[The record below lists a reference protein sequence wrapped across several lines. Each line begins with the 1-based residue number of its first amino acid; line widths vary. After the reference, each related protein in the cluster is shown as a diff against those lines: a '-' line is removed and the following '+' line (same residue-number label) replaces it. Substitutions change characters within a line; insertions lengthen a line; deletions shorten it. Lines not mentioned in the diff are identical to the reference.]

1 MLSSDLQGS
10 KVMDSHAQALDQWS
24 ELGRVLDNL
33 VAIDL
38 VARGI
43 CHQLYDAAV
52 QLSGSPL
59 TTGTALALQERVLPG
74 KVVFIC
80 TGWPSRSWL
89 MKGLTETDGPVGA
102 AYLARAIEQCFGAIP
117 VLVVEESLIS
127 FAETA
132 LRAAGLIVADIET
145 ALRSKQGPHKASVAA
160 VLAFTTELSRSQDD
174 ARALLEHYS
183 PAAVI
188 AIEIPGANVNGEY
201 HNVTARLV
209 PTELVVKA
217 DEIVSAAREAGIL
230 TIGIGDGGNEL
241 GMGVVRHAVEQYLPQ
256 GLVIA
261 PVTLVDH
268 LVVGSISNWAA
279 VGLSAAIA
287 AITDNADLLRT
298 VDLLRI
304 TEKVSDAGAIDGLSA
319 YVDPKNDGTSA
330 ATSAAF
336 VELVTTSVEMHLKG
350 WKKG

>member
-1 MLSSDLQGS
+1 MSRSDLQRS
-10 KVMDSHAQALDQWS
+10 QETNSHAQTTAEWS
-24 ELGRVLDNL
+24 ELGRVIDNL
-33 VAIDL
+33 VAVDL
-38 VARGI
+38 VGRGI

-52 QLSGSPL
+52 QISGSPL
-59 TTGTALALQERVLPG
+59 TTGAALALQERVVPG

-89 MKGLTETDGPVGA
+89 MKGITETDGPVGA
-102 AYLARAIEQCFGAIP
+102 AYLARAIEQCFGATP
-117 VLVVEESLIS
+117 VLIVEESLIG

-145 ALRSKQGPHKASVAA
+145 ALRSKQGPYKASVAA
-160 VLAFTTELSRSQDD
+160 VLSFTTEWSRSHDD
-174 ARALLEHYS
+174 ARALLELYS

-188 AIEIPGANVNGEY
+188 AIEMPGANSDDEF

-209 PTELVVKA
+209 PTELVAKA
-217 DEIVSAAREAGIL
+217 DAIVNAAREEGIL

-241 GMGVVRHAVEQYLPQ
+241 GMGVIRHAVEQYLPQ
-256 GLVIA
+256 GSVIA
-261 PVTLVDH
+261 PVTIVDH
-268 LVVGSISNWAA
+268 LIVGSISNWAA

-287 AITDNADLLRT
+287 AITNNANLLRT

-304 TEKVSDAGAIDGLSA
+304 TEKVSDAGAIDGLTA
-319 YVDPKNDGTSA
+319 YLDPKNDGTSTA
-330 ATSAAF
+330 ASAAF